1 MSAPPPFPVPLDSGL
16 FSVQSNFAFGH
27 QSTPLCNTGQQ
38 IKGSCMLKND
48 AAKIQNNF
56 MQSTPFSPHSSC
68 CSLTQLQIRLNIGS
82 ALSLGKQTT
91 SWRESVR
98 EREMERRGEGAG
110 SVAGAVV
117 P

>member
-98 EREMERRGEGAG
+98 ERERGRERRGGR
-110 SVAGAVV
+110 
-117 P
+117 